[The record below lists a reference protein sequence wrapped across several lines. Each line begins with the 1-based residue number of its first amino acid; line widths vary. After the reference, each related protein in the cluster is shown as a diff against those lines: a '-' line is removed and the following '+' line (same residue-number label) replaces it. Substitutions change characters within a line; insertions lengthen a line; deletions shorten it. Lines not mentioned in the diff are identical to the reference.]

1 MASVGVRA
9 IEQHRQDEA
18 SGRDDLHGRARQHH
32 PLSWS
37 VLSRMIADD
46 AFVWRRSRNGHG
58 KYEQGGNH
66 DEPECP
72 APARPCEGSRLEN
85 AQAYVHPSER
95 ATPCPR
101 VFFAVPIQVSVILRT
116 YSDHTMQW
124 VLIYE
129 VRDGSDGGDA
139 PSPSR
144 LSHHRL
150 SETDILRKICGSVGV
165 GLRCPCGLILGM
177 RPQCVFHPAHL
188 VRVCEYAGQIDSV
201 PKSFLWKKCGKKV
214 ISYA

>member
-1 MASVGVRA
+1 
-9 IEQHRQDEA
+9 
-18 SGRDDLHGRARQHH
+18 
-32 PLSWS
+32 
-37 VLSRMIADD
+37 MIADD
-46 AFVWRRSRNGHG
+46 AFIWCRSRNGHG

-72 APARPCEGSRLEN
+72 APARPCEGSRLED

-95 ATPCPR
+95 ATPSPR

-129 VRDGSDGGDA
+129 VRDGSDGGTA

-144 LSHHRL
+144 LSHDRL
-150 SETDILRKICGSVGV
+150 SETDILRKICGSVRV

-188 VRVCEYAGQIDSV
+188 VRVCKDAGQIDSTIR
-201 PKSFLWKKCGKKV
+201 PKVKRGAGFQTRSEDGSGSQHVFSAGKKKLRGKQ
-214 ISYA
+214 